1 MLHITSLLRK
11 AILYNL
17 AYRPDIAILKTIN
30 TPSWA
35 VYERLINEMEI
46 KIKVS
51 IAIGQIQTT
60 QYFLNAFQIPF
71 IEI

>member
-46 KIKVS
+46 KIKAS
-51 IAIGQIQTT
+51 IAISQIQNDTVLPKRFST
-60 QYFLNAFQIPF
+60 AVYI
-71 IEI
+71 